1 MLHLFFLSGE
11 IKRLEID
18 LNKGRYVD
26 HSFLNGLK
34 NKMEVLRLGDEASK
48 QVNSKHLMAE
58 RGSSFV
64 NALRGATNKEEEEEQ
79 KYDIAQNGT
88 TFSKRK

>member
-1 MLHLFFLSGE
+1 M
-11 IKRLEID
+11 D
-18 LNKGRYVD
+18 N
-26 HSFLNGLK
+26 SFLNGLK

-79 KYDIAQNGT
+79 KNEISQNGT
-88 TFSKRK
+88 FSKIEKIMNFTNSNCVHYNRL